1 MAVFASSLAPRGFS
15 TTSLELMSDNVAFV
29 PALKILGLYSPKAN
43 EAEYRAVVEKYIAE
57 SDPANLDQE
66 TKDFLKRF
74 GRDSELIP
82 FDDAD
87 RASLRE
93 EIEGELGSAAYLEVL
108 VYHPDERFEMIGLR
122 T

>member
-1 MAVFASSLAPRGFS
+1 MLCGCCAPYIA
-15 TTSLELMSDNVAFV
+15 LELMSDNVAFV